1 MSSIT
6 GSAGTLGL
14 SMQETTDSLSALR
27 ASGSIWSGSLRQAI
41 LQAGGTWPPAGTKTT
56 SGCSATGATSQ
67 TKGDSG
73 DLVRLLI
80 ESSPGEQRRL
90 WREQSRDRQTQPT
103 RLRQQSNTTRR
114 NLKRLKEARTYD
126 GNGHLVRSAEEV
138 IEISR
143 LKARRRTL
151 IFETVNMQ
159 PAIRVK
165 ADELRLVNDAL
176 YQLTD
181 DVTYL
186 FK

>member
-1 MSSIT
+1 MSSIRSFHVISGPSTLT
-6 GSAGTLGL
+6 GTVAS
-14 SMQETTDSLSALR
+14 SALPVR
-27 ASGSIWSGSLRQAI
+27 VSIWSGTLKQDI
-41 LQAGGTWPPAGTKTT
+41 LQAGGTWPPAGTRIT

-67 TKGDSG
+67 TKADSG

-80 ESSPGEQRRL
+80 ESSPAEQRRL
-90 WREQSRDRQTQPT
+90 WREQSLDRRTQPT

-138 IEISR
+138 VEISR

-165 ADELRLVNDAL
+165 ADELRLVNAAL
-176 YQLTD
+176 YELTN

>member
-1 MSSIT
+1 M
-6 GSAGTLGL
+6 
-14 SMQETTDSLSALR
+14 
-27 ASGSIWSGSLRQAI
+27 
-41 LQAGGTWPPAGTKTT
+41 
-56 SGCSATGATSQ
+56 
-67 TKGDSG
+67 
-73 DLVRLLI
+73 
-80 ESSPGEQRRL
+80 
-90 WREQSRDRQTQPT
+90 
-103 RLRQQSNTTRR
+103 
-114 NLKRLKEARTYD
+114 KEARTYD
-126 GNGHLVRSAEEV
+126 GNGLLERSAEEV